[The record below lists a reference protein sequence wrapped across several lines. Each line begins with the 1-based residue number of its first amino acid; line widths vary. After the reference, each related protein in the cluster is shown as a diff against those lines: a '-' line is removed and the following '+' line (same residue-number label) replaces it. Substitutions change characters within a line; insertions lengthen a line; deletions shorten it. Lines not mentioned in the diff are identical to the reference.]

1 MVDIEIPKRLETIKE
16 FKAEG
21 GKVAAVLPI
30 HYSRALFRAFKILPV
45 EVWDP
50 PAVETSY
57 SGAHLQSYVCS
68 IVHNALSFLK
78 KGGLDITD
86 FVLVPH
92 ACDSLQGLGSILL
105 DFVKP
110 KQPVAPLYLP
120 RGKRPEDKQFLAD
133 EFRALA
139 RQLSELTGMS
149 PSDDELLACIE
160 REEQADSLL
169 KALYQNRSSMD
180 MNNWSFYRLLRSR
193 EYLPAERFTELAQ
206 DALKN
211 NTTSKP
217 NGIPVVL
224 SGIVPAPMEMLNVI
238 EELGGFV
245 VADDFACCG
254 RRLYPKGNE
263 REPFL
268 RMAERIVNAPPD
280 PTRGNSIEER
290 VKYLINLVR
299 LHGAKGV
306 IFYELKFCEPELF
319 DLPNL
324 RNSLKQ
330 AGVNSVHVE
339 VDINDPLSNQV
350 VTRIG
355 AFLEIL
361 E

>member
-1 MVDIEIPKRLETIKE
+1 MAGIEIPKRIETINS
-16 FKAEG
+16 FKAQG

-30 HYSRALFRAFKILPV
+30 HYSRALFRAFDILPV
-45 EVWDP
+45 EVWGP
-50 PAVETSY
+50 PKVETSY
-57 SGAHLQSYVCS
+57 GGAHLQSYVCS

-78 KGGLDITD
+78 KGGLEITD
-86 FVLVPH
+86 FILVPH

-110 KQPVAPLYLP
+110 TQTVAPLYLP

-139 RQLSELTGMS
+139 RQLSKLTGK
-149 PSDDELLACIE
+149 ELGNDKLLECIE
-160 REEQADSLL
+160 REEQADLL
-169 KALYQNRSSMD
+169 LADLYRYRTGLGLDNL
-180 MNNWSFYRLLRSR
+180 SFYRLIRSR
-193 EYLPAERFTELAQ
+193 EYLPAEQFTELAQ
-206 DALKN
+206 TVLGEYSI
-211 NTTSKP
+211 SKP
-217 NGIPVVL
+217 DGIPIIL
-224 SGIVPAPMEMLNVI
+224 SGIVPEPMEVLKAI

-254 RRLYPKGNE
+254 RRLYPKGKE

-268 RMAERIVNAPPD
+268 RMAERIINAPPD
-280 PTRGNSIEER
+280 PTRGNSIDER
-290 VKYLINLVR
+290 AEYLINLGQE
-299 LHGAKGV
+299 HGAKGV

-330 AGVNSVHVE
+330 AGLHSVHIE

-350 VTRIG
+350 ITRIA